1 MSRTASF
8 LRAQIERAKRF
19 AAAMTNPRDREHFEG
34 TAEKYRREL
43 DALSAS
49 SEATA
54 SQSPE
59 SAEAS
64 TPSDLNAATPAP
76 DSTVPP
82 DAVAATDDSAPTTSE
97 HKGPQE
103 TG

>member
-34 TAEKYRREL
+34 AAEKYRREL

-49 SEATA
+49 SEAR
-54 SQSPE
+54 

-76 DSTVPP
+76 DSTVPR

-97 HKGPQE
+97 DKGPQE